1 MGPSRVQSGQRMFH
15 VSLYNLIKWKEK
27 MEMILKQCDMR
38 SWLSSSSFQM
48 LVMKYWTDI
57 LHIHSHL
64 WTFVWFPL
72 SPLSRTFSLSP
83 NDNPNTLSISLS
95 HSHTHTRYSRSTHV
109 QKFTADFI
117 LTKGFSCE
125 KNYDC
130 FVFIHLLG
138 WIWFLQS
145 NIWMN

>member
-1 MGPSRVQSGQRMFH
+1 MGPRVQSGQMMFH
-15 VSLYNLIKWKEK
+15 LSLYNLFKCKK
-27 MEMILKQCDMR
+27 MEIILKQCDMR
-38 SWLSSSSFQM
+38 SWLSSLSFQM

-72 SPLSRTFSLSP
+72 SPLLSHILTFAEWQPKHSLTLSFSL
-83 NDNPNTLSISLS
+83 TY
-95 HSHTHTRYSRSTHV
+95 TRYSRSTHV

-125 KNYDC
+125 KTMTALSLST
-130 FVFIHLLG
+130 FLG